1 MSASDGPPPRR
12 GPAGPYRRWGKRGAD
27 VFGSATLLVLL
38 SPLLA
43 GCALALLAGEG
54 PPLLFRQE
62 RVGRGGRP
70 FRILKFRT
78 MRAASGPEI
87 TAAGDPR
94 ITPLG
99 RRLRRSKLD
108 ELPQLWNVLRGEM
121 SLVGPRPEVPSYVRA
136 EPHAFRAV
144 TRVRP
149 GIVDWASLI
158 FRDEETILAARA
170 AEPDF
175 YRRVM
180 LPRKLALARLYAGRS
195 SAGLD
200 LRLLLATFCAV
211 LGAEGPARRLV
222 GTRLY
227 ERARRLGG

>member
-1 MSASDGPPPRR
+1 MSGSDGPSRR
-12 GPAGPYRRWGKRGAD
+12 RRSDTWPAWGKRGAD
-27 VFGSATLLVLL
+27 VLGSAMLLVLL

-43 GCALALLAGEG
+43 GCALVLLAADG

-78 MRAASGPEI
+78 MRPASGPEV

-99 RRLRRSKLD
+99 RRLRRTKLD
-108 ELPQLWNVLRGEM
+108 ELPQLWNVLCGEM

-136 EPHAFRAV
+136 EPRAFRAV

-158 FRDEETILAARA
+158 FRDEEAILARRA

-175 YRRVM
+175 YRRIL
-180 LPRKLALARLYAGRS
+180 LPRKLALARLYAARS
-195 SAGLD
+195 SPGLD
-200 LRLLLATFCAV
+200 LRLLLATFCAMV
-211 LGAEGPARRLV
+211 GAEAGARRLV
-222 GTRLY
+222 GTRIY
-227 ERARRLGG
+227 QRARRLGG